1 MEKICNFYSKY
12 GYCKWGIECYFA
24 HTGTRA
30 PTQDN
35 DSARVHSEEQ
45 TRDGHGSRESEE
57 SGHKRKLSEI
67 IKHEEEALQAKK
79 DLLQRLKRQ
88 KRFGL
93 EVQLGGEPCPKK
105 PDDAPPWWRKGTCTM
120 QGYAS
125 SAHAMPRRKRKCPKQ
140 WDAVPWRNERRRA
153 GITNI
158 PEEDEE
164 EEEEEEEYE
173 EDQEEEEEDDEEA
186 AAAEE
191 DSEGRMFAIS
201 KEFCS
206 ILRHKAVSYGL
217 KIQNDGF
224 CELKEV
230 LKLRTMRAL
239 GVSMIDVEQLM
250 LLQEKNTNKKRRFE
264 VQQRVH
270 DGKKIIRALQG
281 HSMQEVEDEALLEA
295 LSFTSPSLPVKC
307 LHGTKNEHVM
317 SIMQKGLIPG
327 GQGKWSQ
334 SQPRSH
340 IHFTP
345 YDDFGKQKKNR
356 AADLK
361 NNICHGLREKYEAG
375 ILINMRKAMRE
386 GIKFFRSDNGA
397 ILTRGGQQGVL
408 HPRYFTGILVSGTMY
423 KLD

>member
-1 MEKICNFYSKY
+1 M
-12 GYCKWGIECYFA
+12 
-24 HTGTRA
+24 
-30 PTQDN
+30 QDN
-35 DSARVHSEEQ
+35 ESARVHGEEQ
-45 TRDGHGSRESEE
+45 TRDGHGSREYDKSWV
-57 SGHKRKLSEI
+57 KQKLSER

-79 DLLQRLKRQ
+79 DLVQRLKRQ
-88 KRFGL
+88 ERFGL

-105 PDDAPPWWRKGTCTM
+105 QDDAPPWCQKGTCTM

-125 SAHAMPRRKRKCPKQ
+125 SAHAMPTRKRKCPKQ
-140 WDAVPWRNERRRA
+140 WDAVPWRNEQRRA

-158 PEEDEE
+158 LDED

-173 EDQEEEEEDDEEA
+173 EDQEEEEEEDDEEA
-186 AAAEE
+186 AAAEGDFE
-191 DSEGRMFAIS
+191 ERMRRIS

-206 ILRHKAVSYGL
+206 ILRHKAVIYGL
-217 KIQNDGF
+217 KIKNDGF

-230 LKLRTMRAL
+230 LKLRTMRAW
-239 GVSMIDVEQLM
+239 GVSMNDVEQLM
-250 LLQEKNTNKKRRFE
+250 LLQKNTDKKRRFE
-264 VQQRVH
+264 VQRRVH

-281 HSMQEVEDEALLEA
+281 HSMPEVEDEALLEA

-334 SQPRSH
+334 RQPRNH
-340 IHFTP
+340 IHCTP
-345 YDDFGKQKKNR
+345 YDFGKQKKKNR
-356 AADLK
+356 AADSK
-361 NNICHGLREKYEAG
+361 NNVCHGLREKYEAG
-375 ILINMRKAMRE
+375 IIVNMRKAMHE
-386 GIKFFRSDNGA
+386 GIKFFRSGNGA

-408 HPRYFTGILVSGTMY
+408 HPRYFSGILVSGTMY